1 MFDLTILDL
10 SSAAGLTATG
20 FLTFNILLGMLLST
34 AYKTTK
40 IWKSLPKNIQ
50 KIRVYQLHNITAY
63 VALTLVI
70 IHPLLLLLDISTQ
83 FTFIDIIFPLHAP
96 KQKLFVALGTLSLYA
111 LISVVITSQKVVKK
125 RMSFRLW
132 KNIHLISYLTAI
144 LFVIHGVAM
153 DPLLKDRAIDYLD
166 AEKLFPELCL
176 IAIIVATLFRYR
188 YHLKKKK
195 AL

>member
-10 SSAAGLTATG
+10 SSASGLTATG

-34 AYKTTK
+34 AYKRTK

-50 KIRVYQLHNITAY
+50 KISVYQLHNITAY
-63 VALTLVI
+63 IALTLVV
-70 IHPLLLLLDISTQ
+70 IHPLLLLLDSSTQ
-83 FTFIDIIFPLHAP
+83 FRFIDIVFPLNAP

-111 LISVVITSQKVVKK
+111 IFTVLITSQKVVKK

-132 KNIHLISYLTAI
+132 KNIHLISYLTVI

-153 DPLLKDRAIDYLD
+153 DPLLKDRPIDYLD

-176 IAIIVATLFRYR
+176 VAIIIATIFRYR
-188 YHLKKKK
+188 YHLKKKP
-195 AL
+195 AI